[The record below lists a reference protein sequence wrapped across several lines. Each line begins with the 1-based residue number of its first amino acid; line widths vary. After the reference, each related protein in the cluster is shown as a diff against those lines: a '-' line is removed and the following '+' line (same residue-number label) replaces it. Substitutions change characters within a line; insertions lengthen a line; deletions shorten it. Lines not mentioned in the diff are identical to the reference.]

1 MQKKTARFCIQKE
14 LRILKMLFP
23 EVIIFL
29 LMLAILLIR
38 IFGALLYLV

>member
-14 LRILKMLFP
+14 LQTLKMLLP

-29 LMLAILLIR
+29 LMLAVLIIR
-38 IFGALLYLV
+38 ILAVLLD